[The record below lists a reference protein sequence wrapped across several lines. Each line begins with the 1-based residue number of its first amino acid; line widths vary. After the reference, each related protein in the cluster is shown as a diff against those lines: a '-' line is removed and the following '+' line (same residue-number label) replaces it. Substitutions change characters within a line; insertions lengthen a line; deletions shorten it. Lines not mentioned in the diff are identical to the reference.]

1 MEEQLVDLYTV
12 AWKSSRSAALESK
25 CLNALSRLRCFPIT
39 FDVLASIPSVD
50 VFRGFKALTKH
61 PNVKIVDLSARVIAA
76 WCKKLL
82 KQLHRYE
89 DYVSSIQ
96 KQPCTRTTAP
106 SKDQTSQVVATVSK
120 EAKIDINAN
129 PRTVKALKVQNKS
142 FKKVSRT
149 QTPKILTPH
158 PHSKAA
164 SIPKSS
170 NSLRD
175 SIREQIS
182 QALSMVFNEAK
193 HDTLKTCD
201 PIQIAASLE
210 SALFVKWGVS
220 NTRSRTKYRS
230 LLFNIK
236 DPKNPDFRRKI
247 LVGEIKAEEVAEM
260 DAGQMASDEMQR
272 KNQGIQ
278 AKSLWKCIV
287 GREQE
292 GTTDQFKCGKCGEKR
307 TTYYQMQ
314 TRSADEPMTTYV
326 TCTICDNHWKFC

>member
-1 MEEQLVDLYTV
+1 
-12 AWKSSRSAALESK
+12 
-25 CLNALSRLRCFPIT
+25 
-39 FDVLASIPSVD
+39 
-50 VFRGFKALTKH
+50 
-61 PNVKIVDLSARVIAA
+61 
-76 WCKKLL
+76 
-82 KQLHRYE
+82 
-89 DYVSSIQ
+89 
-96 KQPCTRTTAP
+96 
-106 SKDQTSQVVATVSK
+106 
-120 EAKIDINAN
+120 
-129 PRTVKALKVQNKS
+129 
-142 FKKVSRT
+142 
-149 QTPKILTPH
+149 
-158 PHSKAA
+158 
-164 SIPKSS
+164 
-170 NSLRD
+170 
-175 SIREQIS
+175 
-182 QALSMVFNEAK
+182 MVFNEAK